1 MGLGKLTV
9 ISLQVPPCQRICRM
23 ICRWPDNFFTVMPR
37 IRSRSIRLRSFAC
50 VVGACHRRGRSRA
63 NARVWASCAGVTI
76 RSLCLTRFEAKQRVV
91 PTPLKGS
98 GDQSVSGIALLIAL
112 LGERGLILSTFNAH
126 LPLTHDGLIALLKFL
141 QRCYGQFEFGRL

>member
-1 MGLGKLTV
+1 MAQGWWYSGPWGGLGL
-9 ISLQVPPCQRICRM
+9 L
-23 ICRWPDNFFTVMPR
+23 
-37 IRSRSIRLRSFAC
+37 L
-50 VVGACHRRGRSRA
+50 RRGDTRLLA
-63 NARVWASCAGVTI
+63 LKLG
-76 RSLCLTRFEAKQRVV
+76 SLGLTRFEAKQRVV

-112 LGERGLILSTFNAH
+112 LGDRGLILSTSTAP